1 MHFATRNNNFKYN
14 LIVLS
19 RARLNTLM
27 IAKPEKGR
35 QVEGML
41 CQMAQTGQLGGK
53 LGESDLKVNTCRVLC
68 FLRFNVNIMS
78 VFSLNWFYF
87 KTKTV
92 FVRKWT
98 YVIFLLKIF
107 YLNNFPINFN

>member
-53 LGESDLKVNTCRVLC
+53 LGESDLKVNICRVLC
-68 FLRFNVNIMS
+68 FFLRFNVNIMS
-78 VFSLNWFYF
+78 VFSLNCFF
-87 KTKTV
+87 
-92 FVRKWT
+92 
-98 YVIFLLKIF
+98 FLNKNCICKVMDFRSLSF
-107 YLNNFPINFN
+107 ENFLFE